1 MYYCM
6 NGLHGN
12 QKIKERLRDGKMHI
26 KGNYLSK

>member
-12 QKIKERLRDGKMHI
+12 QKIKERLRDGKMH
-26 KGNYLSK
+26 KENYLSK